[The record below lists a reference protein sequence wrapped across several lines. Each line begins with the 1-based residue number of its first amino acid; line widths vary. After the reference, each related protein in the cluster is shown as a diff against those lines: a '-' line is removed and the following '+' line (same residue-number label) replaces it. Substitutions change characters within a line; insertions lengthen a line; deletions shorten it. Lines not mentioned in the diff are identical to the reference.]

1 MVLFEN
7 VFVKKKNNPSW
18 FVLVLFLSCLIFA
31 CKRSINQQSHR
42 DYDPILVR
50 TLNKLEQKYADKKVR
65 VNTWNN
71 KAGAY
76 QDIAILDA
84 EELPTKRILTIGDSV
99 QLIGIDLNHTTGILA
114 KIKYS
119 NNQTGYIPYNYVEEF
134 EPAALVDPDLK
145 D

>member
-1 MVLFEN
+1 M
-7 VFVKKKNNPSW
+7 KKKNYPTR
-18 FVLVLFLSCLIFA
+18 FILILFLSCLIFA

-42 DYDPILVR
+42 EYDQTLVQ
-50 TLNKLEQKYADKKVR
+50 TLDKLEQKYANKKVR

-76 QDIAILDA
+76 QDIAVLNAD
-84 EELPTKRILTIGDSV
+84 ELPTKQILTIGDSV
-99 QLIGIDLNHTTGILA
+99 QFIGIDLNHTNGILA

-134 EPAALVDPDLK
+134 EPAALIDPDLK